1 MGVEPTSSAWKAD
14 VLAVVRHLRTG
25 CDLYYIT
32 APCRMQAF
40 FCALLWQAFTL
51 YFRAGRCYNYTV
63 LQIFRGAVLLDKRY
77 KGVFYIILSAFF
89 FALMALLVR
98 LAGDLPAVQKS
109 FFRNLVALFFAAAVL
124 AKKRP
129 AVKMAK
135 ADWWYMFLRSG
146 FGTLGVLCNFYA
158 VDHLL
163 LADASMLN
171 KMSPFFAIVLSA
183 LLLKEKLTPF
193 QLGAVAAAFCGVL
206 LVVKPTGQNMTL
218 APALIGL
225 LGGFG
230 AGFAYTMVHLLGTR
244 GVPGP
249 FIVFCFSLFS
259 CVVTGPMM
267 LADFVPMTAAQLGVL
282 LLVGLSAAFAQFSIT
297 AAYTCAPAREI
308 SVFDYSQILFS
319 ALLGFLF
326 FGQVPDA
333 WSWLGYLVI
342 VATAAANFLYNLRRT
357 A

>member
-1 MGVEPTSSAWKAD
+1 M
-14 VLAVVRHLRTG
+14 
-25 CDLYYIT
+25 
-32 APCRMQAF
+32 
-40 FCALLWQAFTL
+40 
-51 YFRAGRCYNYTV
+51 
-63 LQIFRGAVLLDKRY
+63 LDKRY
-77 KGVFYIILSAFF
+77 KGVFYILLSAFF

-124 AKKRP
+124 VKKRP
-129 AVKMAK
+129 AVKMEK
-135 ADWWYMFLRSG
+135 ADWWYMFLRSS

-218 APALIGL
+218 FPALIGL

-230 AGFAYTMVHLLGTR
+230 AGFAYTMVHLLGTH

-259 CVVTGPMM
+259 CLVTGPMM
-267 LADFVPMTAAQLGVL
+267 LAEFVPMTAAQLGIL
-282 LLVGLSAAFAQFSIT
+282 FLVGLSAAFAQFSIT
-297 AAYTCAPAREI
+297 AAYSCAPAREI

-326 FGQVPDA
+326 FRQVPDGL
-333 WSWLGYLVI
+333 SWLGYLII

>member
-1 MGVEPTSSAWKAD
+1 MSK
-14 VLAVVRHLRTG
+14 
-25 CDLYYIT
+25 
-32 APCRMQAF
+32 
-40 FCALLWQAFTL
+40 
-51 YFRAGRCYNYTV
+51 
-63 LQIFRGAVLLDKRY
+63 KY
-77 KGVFYIILSAFF
+77 KGVVYILLSAFF

-129 AVKMAK
+129 AVKMEK
-135 ADWWYMFLRSG
+135 ADWWYMFLRAS

-218 APALIGL
+218 FPALIGL

-230 AGFAYTMVHLLGTR
+230 AGFAYTMVHLLGDRKSTR
-244 GVPGP
+244 LNSSHKDASRMP
-249 FIVFCFSLFS
+249 S
-259 CVVTGPMM
+259 
-267 LADFVPMTAAQLGVL
+267 
-282 LLVGLSAAFAQFSIT
+282 SA
-297 AAYTCAPAREI
+297 
-308 SVFDYSQILFS
+308 
-319 ALLGFLF
+319 
-326 FGQVPDA
+326 
-333 WSWLGYLVI
+333 
-342 VATAAANFLYNLRRT
+342 
-357 A
+357 